1 MSEEET
7 VDQSIEELGQEEM
20 AQIIK
25 KVLEGGQDEAKLI
38 LKLEEWDRPGASF
51 TDYGKITVLHG
62 QIEAIEL
69 DSVYDYPTTNST
81 TYAIIPKT
89 KTVIILFKYGDDY
102 SGQLQRHETVYVF
115 SSNIGWKSLDLF

>member
-7 VDQSIEELGQEEM
+7 VNQSIEELGQEEM

-51 TDYGKITVLHG
+51 SDYGKIKVLHG

-89 KTVIILFKYGDDY
+89 KTVIIL
-102 SGQLQRHETVYVF
+102 L
-115 SSNIGWKSLDLF
+115 SLIHISEPTRPY